1 MIALAETLRAIYE
14 DRAEAARRGER
25 AAERISR
32 THAWPQ
38 VTRLYLE
45 RIAHLTGLAP
55 PAEELPALVATQ
67 P

>member
-1 MIALAETLRAIYE
+1 VIALAETLRAIYE
-14 DRAEAARRGER
+14 DRAEAARRGQR

-45 RIAHLTGLAP
+45 RIAHLTGLASA
-55 PAEELPALVATQ
+55 AEELPALAGARR
-67 P
+67 